1 MGPSWV
7 AAAPAATSQ
16 WTLKA
21 LFFLI
26 FSPIKFMFEGSDL
39 GLNFFNRVYA
49 CGHYLTSRRI
59 IFWKSNATREKD
71 LIFCDGCD
79 NAVAFGKCQ

>member
-1 MGPSWV
+1 
-7 AAAPAATSQ
+7 
-16 WTLKA
+16 
-21 LFFLI
+21 
-26 FSPIKFMFEGSDL
+26 MFDGSDL

-59 IFWKSNATREKD
+59 IFGKSNAAREKD

-79 NAVAFGKCQ
+79 NALISESASKTCPLES